1 MRNRLW
7 PLIHELP
14 PPLRKQ
20 ALLPLA
26 GAGDCFVLLIVT
38 ALVYRDPVFCWP
50 FLLCGTVCGGLGVLL
65 VRRIAQATFV
75 VLEGAVQKVEK
86 TLFRGRPKAVIIARD
101 GQLVKVYLRG
111 RRWDL
116 TEGDRLR
123 LYVADNTPVYEQDG
137 VLVLGGY
144 LVGEVDQR

>member
-7 PLIHELP
+7 PLIRELP
-14 PPLRKQ
+14 PLLRKQ
-20 ALLPLA
+20 ALLRFA
-26 GAGDCFVLLIVT
+26 GAGACFVLLIVT
-38 ALVYRDPVFCWP
+38 ALVYRDHALCLP
-50 FLLCGTVCGGLGVLL
+50 FLLCGAVCAGLGVLL
-65 VRRIAQATFV
+65 VRRIAQGRFV

>member
-1 MRNRLW
+1 M
-7 PLIHELP
+7 
-14 PPLRKQ
+14 
-20 ALLPLA
+20 
-26 GAGDCFVLLIVT
+26 VLLIVT
-38 ALVYRDPVFCWP
+38 ALVYRDPALCWP
-50 FLLCGTVCGGLGVLL
+50 FLLCSTVCGSLGVLL
-65 VRRIAQATFV
+65 VRRIAQGRYV

-86 TLFRGRPKAVIIARD
+86 TLFRGRPKAVIAACD
-101 GQLVKVYLRG
+101 GRLVKVYLRC

-144 LVGEVDQR
+144 LAGEQVERG